1 MTKKAYRGLFVCA
14 VLGALLVRTVRLDL
28 RPMHHDEANQALKF
42 GDLLERGEY
51 RYDPNDHHGPSLYYL
66 TLPLARVLA
75 GRSLAATSE
84 TMLRLVPALFGAGLL
99 LLFLLFA
106 GGLSAEARVSAAF
119 LAAVSPVLT
128 YYSRFYIQEI
138 LLVFFLA
145 GLIAAGWKYLQTRS
159 GWWAAAAGFAVGMM
173 YATKETSVILF
184 GALAAAAV
192 IDRVLRPKTTSAR
205 PWNRPAVLLHLVI
218 FAAAAFVPAWLLFT
232 SFLKNPNGLGDSVL
246 ALGTYIHRAGEPGL
260 HSEPWW
266 YYIRTLLYTRFG
278 HGPVWS
284 EAFIVALAIAGSIFA
299 FGSEPGK
306 DGHPRL
312 VRFLFF
318 FTVLTGAAYAV
329 IPYKTPWNVLPFYLG
344 LVLLAGNGAGVLWR
358 TGRFLVVKVIIL
370 AVMLP
375 GILNLVRQ
383 EYRANFTDYANP
395 TNPYVYAQ
403 TSLDFMKLVK
413 AVEAIAAGHPE
424 HERMLIKVVAPPDE
438 TWPLPWYLRRFT
450 RVGYWTD
457 IAQAGDL
464 RDAPVVITSVAFNA
478 EAGRALDG
486 GYQSAFYGL
495 RPEVVLSLFARQ
507 DLWDGY
513 VKSRAAESPARRGR

>member
-1 MTKKAYRGLFVCA
+1 MTKKAFRGLFLCA
-14 VLGALLVRTVRLDL
+14 VLGALLFRTVRLDV

-66 TLPLARVLA
+66 TFPLARVLA
-75 GRSLAATSE
+75 GKSLAATNE
-84 TMLRLVPALFGAGLL
+84 TMLRIVPALFGTALL

-106 GGLSAEARVSAAF
+106 GGLSRETMVSAAF
-119 LAAVSPVLT
+119 LAAISPALT
-128 YYSRFYIQEI
+128 YYSRFFIQEI

-159 GWWAAAAGFAVGMM
+159 GWWAAAAGFAAGMM
-173 YATKETSVILF
+173 YATKETSLILF

-192 IDRVLRPKTTSAR
+192 IDRLLRPKTINAR
-205 PWNRPAVLLHLVI
+205 PWRWSAVLFHLGI
-218 FAAAAFVPAWLLFT
+218 FLAAAFIPVWMLFT
-232 SFLKNPNGLGDSVL
+232 SFLKNPGGLADSIL
-246 ALGTYIHRAGEPGL
+246 AFGTYFHRAGESGV
-260 HSEPWW
+260 HTQPWW
-266 YYIRTLLYTRFG
+266 HYIRALLYSRFG
-278 HGPVWS
+278 HGPLWS
-284 EAFIVALAIAGSIFA
+284 EAFVVALAIAGSFSA
-299 FGSEPGK
+299 FGTEPGK

-318 FTVLTGAAYAV
+318 FTLAAGTAYSL

-344 LVLLAGNGAGVLWR
+344 LLLLAGNGAGILWR
-358 TGRFLVVKVIIL
+358 AGKFLIVKAVIL

-375 GILNLVRQ
+375 GILNLAQ
-383 EYRANFTDYANP
+383 QDYRANFRDFANP

-403 TSLDFMKLVK
+403 TSLDFLKLVR
-413 AVEAIAAGHPE
+413 AVEGIAAVHPE

-438 TWPLPWYLRRFT
+438 TWPLPWYLRRFG

-457 IAQAGDL
+457 ILQVDDL
-464 RDAPVVITSVAFNA
+464 RDAPVVIASAAFA
-478 EAGRALDG
+478 DAAGRNLDG

-495 RPEVVLSLFARQ
+495 RPEVVLSLFVRQ
-507 DLWDGY
+507 DLWDAY
-513 VKSRAAESPARRGR
+513 VRDRAADSPGRRGH

>member
-1 MTKKAYRGLFVCA
+1 MTKKAFRVLLWCV
-14 VLGALLVRTVRLDL
+14 VLGALLFRTVRLDI

-51 RYDPNDHHGPSLYYL
+51 RYDPKDHHGPSLYYL
-66 TLPLARVLA
+66 TLPVARVLA
-75 GRSLAATSE
+75 GKSLAAASE
-84 TMLRLVPALFGAGLL
+84 TTLRLVPALFGTGIL

-106 GGLSAEARVSAAF
+106 GGLSRETVVCAAL
-119 LAAVSPVLT
+119 LAAISPALT
-128 YYSRFYIQEI
+128 YYSRFYIQET
-138 LLVFFLA
+138 LLVFFLT

-159 GWWAAAAGFAVGMM
+159 GWWAAAAGFAAGMM

-192 IDRVLRPKTTSAR
+192 IDRFLRPKTLKSAFWKL
-205 PWNRPAVLLHLVI
+205 PMVCLHLA
-218 FAAAAFVPAWLLFT
+218 FFLAAAFVSAWLLFT
-232 SFLKNPNGLGDSVL
+232 SFLKNPKGLADSVL
-246 ALGTYIHRAGEPGL
+246 AFGTYISRAGESGI
-260 HSEPWW
+260 HAQPWS
-266 YYIRTLLYTRFG
+266 YYLRTLLYSRFG

-299 FGSEPGK
+299 FAREPGK

-318 FTVLTGAAYAV
+318 FTVLAAAAYSL

-344 LVLLAGNGAGVLWR
+344 LVLLAGNGAGMLWR
-358 TGRFLVVKVIIL
+358 AGKFLVVKAIIL

-375 GILNLVRQ
+375 GLLNLARQ
-383 EYRANFTDYANP
+383 DYRANFVDFANP

-403 TSLDFMKLVK
+403 TSLDFLKLAR
-413 AVEAIAAGHPE
+413 AVEGIAAGHPE

-438 TWPLPWYLRRFT
+438 TWPLPWYLRRFG

-457 IAQAGDL
+457 LAQAGDL
-464 RDAPVVITSVAFNA
+464 RDAPVVITSAAFSE
-478 EAGRALDG
+478 EAGRNLDG
-486 GYQSAFYGL
+486 GHQSAFYGL
-495 RPEVVLSLFARQ
+495 RPEVVLSLYVRQ
-507 DLWDGY
+507 DLWDDY
-513 VKSRAAESPARRGR
+513 VRGRMAETPARRGH